1 MGERAEHPPTWG
13 VVIRGLVDAL
23 RTHRADMHQTSN
35 RPCSTCA
42 KSAAALDA
50 YEARRRY
57 EDERRA
63 SRSVAT
69 EPNEHDGADQ
79 PRADVSRDGEQ
90 VSSGDVGP
98 ERTS

>member
-1 MGERAEHPPTWG
+1 MST
-13 VVIRGLVDAL
+13 
-23 RTHRADMHQTSN
+23 T
-35 RPCSTCA
+35 RPRS
-42 KSAAALDA
+42 SAT
-50 YEARRRY
+50 ARRRY

-98 ERTS
+98 DMAT